1 MATSA
6 VWAMQVNYFDAGED
20 RSGRES
26 GRIFEIAQAAPKF
39 SALSG
44 ECGFSPCWR
53 AGGYE

>member
-39 SALSG
+39 SALYQPSQ
-44 ECGFSPCWR
+44 
-53 AGGYE
+53 